1 MKTYAMRNMNADYL
15 KDTNICDIGC
25 YVWTPY
31 LNIKSKYRDDFEIFD
46 DEEYAHVHVPL
57 SDIDELLDD
66 PYNYDWNIG
75 SDFDEYEYET
85 VINIQYSIS
94 RWRGIEIECP
104 HEYSIFFH
112 EFKKCP

>member
-1 MKTYAMRNMNADYL
+1 MSLPARVRILAAPFFSIFFKKMFLMY
-15 KDTNICDIGC
+15 ICLL
-25 YVWTPY
+25 VALVRS
-31 LNIKSKYRDDFEIFD
+31 LNIFYLFLCFFFTVFVNLFKKN
-46 DEEYAHVHVPL
+46 V
-57 SDIDELLDD
+57 
-66 PYNYDWNIG
+66 
-75 SDFDEYEYET
+75 FDEYEYET